1 MNRSKTGR
9 YLLGAVALFF
19 QCGLGHM
26 MGLDV
31 HDMDGLGED
40 RVGYTEKIKRNTAF
54 GWRSLRLAKSLKPGF
69 VITVEPGIY
78 FIPELIDQWRA
89 EKKLEQYIDY
99 ARLEHYRHFGGV
111 RLEDDLLVTDSG
123 YRILGQPIPK
133 TIAEVE
139 EACSE

>member
-1 MNRSKTGR
+1 
-9 YLLGAVALFF
+9 
-19 QCGLGHM
+19 M

-54 GWRSLRLAKSLKPGF
+54 GWRSLRLAKSLRPGF

-78 FIPELIDQWRA
+78 FIPQLIDQWRA
-89 EKKLEQYIDY
+89 QKKLEQFIDY
-99 ARLEHYRHFGGV
+99 AQLERFRDFGGV

-123 YRILGQPIPK
+123 YRILGRPIPK

-139 EACSE
+139 AACCV